1 MLAIV
6 WLALGRADAGLL
18 RLLARHKG
26 LVSASETQDHT
37 PRCWRAAEPASGVG
51 TGRAKTANILGH
63 DLPTWPK
70 NVGNHLTCILHKQL
84 ELLLF

>member
-18 RLLARHKG
+18 RLLARSKG
-26 LVSASETQDHT
+26 LVSTLATQEHA
-37 PRCWRAAEPASGVG
+37 PGCWRAAEPASGVG

-63 DLPTWPK
+63 NPPK
-70 NVGNHLTCILHKQL
+70 RSARILATI
-84 ELLLF
+84 